1 MILKLLA
8 DENLT
13 LPVIQDFIE
22 AGYDVLSI
30 KYPGNDC

>member
-8 DENLT
+8 DENFP
-13 LPVIQDFIE
+13 LPVIKGLID

-30 KYPGNDC
+30 AEI